1 MYYTA
6 QIGQI
11 LSQLNQFLSD
21 NQILLTTAL
30 LIGAY
35 FLKRL
40 IDHKA
45 ANPQQDIWDSI
56 KPGSDALYALA
67 HKGVEYLG
75 KSKGLDK
82 AQKLL
87 EYLKIIEQFERD
99 WQSDRIAAVKRLAAW
114 YLSMQGKQIT
124 ANPSIGPDDRAVE
137 VGSSTHAPTV
147 KIL

>member
-11 LSQLNQFLSD
+11 LSQLNSYLSN
-21 NQILLTTAL
+21 NQLFLTTAL

-35 FLKRL
+35 FLKRF
-40 IDHKA
+40 IDAKA
-45 ANPQQDIWDSI
+45 ANPAQDIWDSI
-56 KPGSDALYALA
+56 KPASDGLYQIA

-87 EYLKIIEQFERD
+87 EYLKVIEAFEKR
-99 WQSDRIAAVKRLAAW
+99 WQTDKLAAVRELAAW
-114 YLSMQGKQIT
+114 YLSMQGKQI
-124 ANPSIGPDDRAVE
+124 APNPSTEPLTADSVAIDE
-137 VGSSTHAPTV
+137 SSKT
-147 KIL
+147 

>member
-11 LSQLNQFLSD
+11 LSQLNQFLSN

-35 FLKRL
+35 FLKRF
-40 IDHKA
+40 IDAKA
-45 ANPQQDIWDSI
+45 ANPQQDIWDTV

-75 KSKGLDK
+75 KSKGMDK
-82 AQKLL
+82 AAKLL
-87 EYLKIIEQFERD
+87 EYLKVIEQFERR
-99 WQSDRIAAVKRLAAW
+99 WQTDKLAAIRELAAW
-114 YLSMQGKQIT
+114 YLSMQGKQI
-124 ANPSIGPDDRAVE
+124 APNPSTEPLTADSVAVE
-137 VGSSTHAPTV
+137 ESSKT
-147 KIL
+147 

>member
-11 LSQLNQFLSD
+11 LSQLNSFLSN
-21 NQILLTTAL
+21 NQLLLTTAL

-40 IDHKA
+40 IDAKA

-67 HKGVEYLG
+67 HRGVEYLG
-75 KSKGLDK
+75 KAKGMDK
-82 AQKLL
+82 AAKLL
-87 EYLKIIEQFERD
+87 EYLKVIEQFERR
-99 WQSDRIAAVKRLAAW
+99 WQTDKLAAVRELAAW
-114 YLSMQGKQIT
+114 YLSMQGKQI
-124 ANPSIGPDDRAVE
+124 AVNPSTEPLTADSVAVE
-137 VGSSTHAPTV
+137 ESSKT
-147 KIL
+147 

>member
-11 LSQLNQFLSD
+11 LSQLNSFLSN

-35 FLKRL
+35 FLKRF
-40 IDHKA
+40 IDAKA
-45 ANPQQDIWDSI
+45 ANPQKDIWDSI

-67 HKGVEYLG
+67 HRGVEYLG
-75 KSKGLDK
+75 KAKGMDK
-82 AQKLL
+82 AAKLL

-114 YLSMQGKQIT
+114 YLSMQGKQIA
-124 ANPSIGPDDRAVE
+124 ANPSTEPLTADSVAVE
-137 VGSSTHAPTV
+137 SSKT
-147 KIL
+147 

>member
-11 LSQLNQFLSD
+11 LSQLNSFLSN

-40 IDHKA
+40 IDAKA

-67 HKGVEYLG
+67 HKGVELLG

-87 EYLKIIEQFERD
+87 EYLKVIEQFERR
-99 WQSDRIAAVKRLAAW
+99 WQTDKLAAVRELAAW
-114 YLSMQGKQIT
+114 YLSMQGKQVA
-124 ANPSIGPDDRAVE
+124 ANPSTEPLTADSVAIDE
-137 VGSSTHAPTV
+137 SSKT
-147 KIL
+147 

>member
-11 LSQLNQFLSD
+11 LSQLNSFLSN

-40 IDHKA
+40 IDAKA
-45 ANPQQDIWDSI
+45 ANPQQDIWDDL
-56 KPGSDALYALA
+56 KPASDKLYQIA
-67 HKGVEYLG
+67 HKGVELLG

-82 AQKLL
+82 AAKLL
-87 EYLKIIEQFERD
+87 EYLKVIEQFERH
-99 WQSDRIAAVKRLAAW
+99 WQTDKLAAVRELAAW
-114 YLSMQGKQIT
+114 YLSMHGKQAA
-124 ANPSIGPDDRAVE
+124 ANPSTEPLTADSVAVE
-137 VGSSTHAPTV
+137 ESSKT
-147 KIL
+147 

>member
-11 LSQLNQFLSD
+11 LSQLNQFLRD

-35 FLKRL
+35 FLKRF
-40 IDHKA
+40 IDAKA

-56 KPGSDALYALA
+56 KPASDGLYQIA
-67 HKGVEYLG
+67 HKGVELLG

-82 AQKLL
+82 AAKLL
-87 EYLKIIEQFERD
+87 EYLKIIEQFERR
-99 WQSDRIAAVKRLAAW
+99 WQTDKLAAVRELAAW
-114 YLSMQGKQIT
+114 YLSMQGKQIA
-124 ANPSIGPDDRAVE
+124 ANPSTEPLTADSVAVE
-137 VGSSTHAPTV
+137 ESSKT
-147 KIL
+147 

>member
-11 LSQLNQFLSD
+11 LSQLNQFLSN

-40 IDHKA
+40 VDYKA
-45 ANPQQDIWDSI
+45 AAPQQDIWDTI
-56 KPGSDALYALA
+56 KPGSDGLYALA

-82 AQKLL
+82 AAKLL
-87 EYLKIIEQFERD
+87 EYLKVIEQFERD
-99 WQSDRIAAVKRLAAW
+99 WQSDRIAAVKKLAAW
-114 YLSMQGKQIT
+114 YLSMQNKPVS
-124 ANPSIGPDDRAVE
+124 ANPSQ
-137 VGSSTHAPTV
+137 PTSE
-147 KIL
+147 LTADTPATE

>member
-1 MYYTA
+1 MYYTDL
-6 QIGQI
+6 IGQI
-11 LSQLNQFLSD
+11 LSQLNSFLSN

-40 IDHKA
+40 IDAKA

-67 HKGVEYLG
+67 HRGVEYLG

-82 AQKLL
+82 AAKLL

-99 WQSDRIAAVKRLAAW
+99 WQTDRIAAVKRLAAW
-114 YLSMQGKQIT
+114 YLSMQGKQVA
-124 ANPSIGPDDRAVE
+124 ANPSTEPLTADSVAIDE
-137 VGSSTHAPTV
+137 SSKT
-147 KIL
+147 